1 MAYSDEVRTAQQVLA
16 AEGAGDEAIRD
27 LQEESRDRAETA
39 DVTRSEYV
47 GYADAHAAY
56 EAREDVEALV
66 DRRARENGTDAD
78 ATDFVR
84 SSEDTDVARTAGI
97 YRSPRG

>member
-16 AEGAGDEAIRD
+16 AEGAGDEATRV
-27 LQEESRDRAETA
+27 LQEEARARAEGA

-47 GYADAHAAY
+47 NYATAFAAY
-56 EAREDVEALV
+56 EARSDVETLE
-66 DRRARENGTDAD
+66 DRRARENGTDATD
-78 ATDFVR
+78 ADFVR
-84 SSEDTDVARTAGI
+84 SSEDADVARTDGI